1 MASLEGDVV
10 VPDRWSAARG
20 LAGAGRDLPAT
31 EGDWERMEA
40 LSVGEERVMLDS
52 MVRWLGLN

>member
-10 VPDRWSAARG
+10 VPGRWSAARG
-20 LAGAGRDLPAT
+20 VGGASRDLPAT

-40 LSVGEERVMLDS
+40 LSVGEER
-52 MVRWLGLN
+52 RGLCWIRFDGN